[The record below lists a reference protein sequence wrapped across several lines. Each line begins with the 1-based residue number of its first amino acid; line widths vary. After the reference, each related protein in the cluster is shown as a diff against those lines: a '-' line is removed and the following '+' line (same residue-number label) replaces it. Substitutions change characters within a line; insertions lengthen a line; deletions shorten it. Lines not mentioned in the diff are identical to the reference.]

1 MILTIDRTRFG
12 AAYSGMTEFRI
23 FVVVALVSVFGAVV
37 GKSQDNQ
44 VVNRTYRIGSDF
56 LGSAAGGGGSA
67 GSSDPFSAEPPAES
81 GNERVRDIQQ
91 IVGEDLGIEFPEGTW
106 MRHDPRTGRLEIQH
120 LPGVVK
126 AIEAYFKAL
135 NPAEK
140 SINVRAEIY
149 QLPAKV
155 ALKLQQF
162 CGPLDDHSAAVK
174 SLATM
179 VERGEATLVVT
190 APVLARS
197 GQRAKV
203 QQIEEVIYQTEL
215 DWDSDN
221 QTVIPAAFE
230 TRNVGTELEVD
241 PVLGPDDFTID
252 LNFSLEHH
260 SAPPTMRP
268 ITVTSPKSGQKVVT
282 EFPAFHSK
290 KVITQVTMAD
300 GTIKLVG
307 AWRPTGKPEFEKE
320 DLMQI
325 AFLRA
330 DVIFKQ
336 VMVPL
341 PGNAGSK

>member
-1 MILTIDRTRFG
+1 MIQR
-12 AAYSGMTEFRI
+12 RI
-23 FVVVALVSVFGAVV
+23 LLIVALVLGFGGSDGPA
-37 GKSQDNQ
+37 QDNQ
-44 VVNRTYRIGSDF
+44 VINRTYRIGSDF
-56 LGSAAGGGGSA
+56 LGDGGDSTGA
-67 GSSDPFSAEPPAES
+67 SDPFSAESPAE
-81 GNERVRDIQQ
+81 GDAEPVKNVQQ
-91 IVGEDLGIEFPEGTW
+91 FIAEELGIQFPEGTW
-106 MRHDPRTGRLEIQH
+106 MRYDPRTGRLEIQH
-120 LPGVVK
+120 LPGVIE
-126 AIEAYFKAL
+126 AIEAYFEAL

-140 SINVRAEIY
+140 SVSIRAEIY

-155 ALKLQQF
+155 ALRLQQF

-203 QQIEEVIYQTEL
+203 QQMEEVIYHTEIY
-215 DWDSDN
+215 WDRESD
-221 QTVIPAAFE
+221 TVIPDAFE

-252 LNFSLEHH
+252 LNFALEHH
-260 SAPPTMRP
+260 TAPPTMRP
-268 ITVTSPKSGQKVVT
+268 VRVTSPKSGQKVVT
-282 EFPAFHSK
+282 EFPAFHCK

-300 GTIKLVG
+300 GTVKLVG
-307 AWRPTGKPEFEKE
+307 AWRPTGKPEFEQS
-320 DLMQI
+320 DVMQI

-330 DVIFKQ
+330 DVVTKRQMIP
-336 VMVPL
+336 V